1 VGIVLVAVGVS
12 VVVASAIMG
21 RVCTDAKVPAL
32 QNFRELPFFA
42 GLPSVVNV
50 AHRGASVVALEH
62 SLAAYE
68 LALQQGAH
76 VLELDL
82 RLLGDGELVVAHD
95 RTLKRTLGSDAAFA
109 TLTLTELERIGG
121 DRAPLTLASV
131 FSRFPHA
138 RFNLELKDES
148 LAAPKALAD
157 LVLRRG
163 VQERVLVASSHR
175 AVLAE
180 FRRATA
186 GAVATSASAEEAL
199 DYAFCYLM
207 NRACPSAYSA
217 LQLPTLGWLG
227 LTSSEFIRGAHDRG
241 LAVHFWTVDEPER
254 MRALI
259 DAGADGVMTNR
270 PDVLARVLEGSP

>member
-1 VGIVLVAVGVS
+1 VAVGVG

-21 RVCTDAKVPAL
+21 RVCTDAKVLAL

-42 GLPSVVNV
+42 GMPRVLNV
-50 AHRGASVVALEH
+50 AHRGASKLALEH
-62 SLAAYE
+62 SLAAYG

-82 RLLGDGELVVAHD
+82 RLLRDGELVIAHD
-95 RTLKRTLGSDAAFA
+95 RTLERTLGSDAAFA
-109 TLTLTELERIGG
+109 TLSLSELERIAG
-121 DRAPLTLASV
+121 DRTPLTLARV
-131 FSRFPHA
+131 FSQFPQA
-138 RFNLELKDES
+138 RFNLELKDED
-148 LAAPKALAD
+148 LAAPRALAN
-157 LVLRRG
+157 LVLLRG
-163 VQERVLVASSHR
+163 VQDRILVASSHR
-175 AVLAE
+175 AALAE

-186 GAVATSASAEEAL
+186 GAVATSASFEEAL
-199 DYAFCYLM
+199 DYTFCSLM
-207 NRACPSAYSA
+207 KRACPTDYSA

-259 DAGADGVMTNR
+259 AAGADGVMTNR
-270 PDVLARVLEGSP
+270 PDVLARVLEGSR